1 MAVRQAFRL
10 FRAARVLATYDA
22 LVPREYAKDMPWSAR
37 AFARVVKLFTFKGK
51 VGGRPGQRLAAALE
65 SLGPSYVKLG
75 QFLATR
81 RDIIGTDIARDLE
94 QLQDRLPPFSIAEA
108 IAAVETEFGERL
120 PDLFDSF
127 APPIAA
133 ASIAQVHPA
142 TIVITKSPSDEGA
155 SPELQRMNVA
165 VKILRPGIESRFAA
179 DLSAFSFAARMA
191 ERLGG
196 AEAERLR
203 PTAVVDTLAKS
214 VALEMDLR
222 FEAAAASELAETM
235 QGDPDFRIPQVIWE
249 RTSRRVLTTEW
260 VDGISIRDREGL
272 IAAGHDLNRLAT
284 LVIQSFLRQALGFGF
299 FHADLHP
306 GNLFVDPQSRLVA
319 VDFGIMGRLDATM
332 RRFMAETLYGFLTRD
347 YARVAQ
353 VHFDVG
359 FVPKTHALEDFA
371 QALRS
376 VGEPVFGRTSD
387 QISMARLLAQL
398 FEITRIFDMQL
409 QPQLVLL
416 QKTMVVVEGVAR
428 DLDPTVNIWEV
439 SRPVIERWMTDRLGP
454 EARLRDAAD
463 GVATLGR
470 VLANLPQAAK
480 NLETLAQMATDG
492 GLRLHPETTKAIA
505 STEAQANRAVRIAVW
520 IGASALA
527 LLALGQL

>member
-1 MAVRQAFRL
+1 MAVRQAL
-10 FRAARVLATYDA
+10 GLLRAARVLARYDA
-22 LVPREYAKDMPWSAR
+22 LVPREYASDVPWAAR
-37 AFARVVKLFTFKGK
+37 AGTRALRLFSRRETLNA
-51 VGGRPGQRLAAALE
+51 RPGQRLAKALE
-65 SLGPSYVKLG
+65 RLGPSYVKLG

-81 RDIIGTDIARDLE
+81 RDVIGAELAVDLE
-94 QLQDRLPPFSIAEA
+94 QLQDRLPPFPTSEA
-108 IAAVETEFGERL
+108 KAAIESELGKPV
-120 PDLFDSF
+120 DALFDSF
-127 APPIAA
+127 GEPIAA

-142 TIVITKSPSDEGA
+142 EVTLAAAPIEEGA
-155 SPELQRMNVA
+155 PPLQKQMRVA
-165 VKILRPGIESRFAA
+165 VKVLRPGVEDRFAD
-179 DLSAFSFAARMA
+179 DLASFAFAARIFD
-191 ERLGG
+191 RFGG

-203 PTAVVDTLAKS
+203 PSEVVDILAKS

-222 FEAAAASELAETM
+222 FEGAAASELAELM
-235 QGDPDFRIPQVIWE
+235 RDDPEFRVPQVIWE

-260 VDGISIRDREGL
+260 IDGVSVRDRVGL
-272 IAAGHDLNRLAT
+272 EAAGHDLKRVGR
-284 LVIQSFLRQALGFGF
+284 LVIQTFLRQALGFGF

-306 GNLFVDPQSRLVA
+306 GNLFVDAQSRLVA
-319 VDFGIMGRLDATM
+319 VDFGIMGRLDPTM
-332 RRFMAETLYGFLTRD
+332 RKFMAETLYGFLTRD

-387 QISMARLLAQL
+387 QISMARLLGQL
-398 FEITRIFDMQL
+398 FEITRIFDMRM

-428 DLDPTVNIWEV
+428 DLDPELNIWDV
-439 SRPVIERWMTDRLGP
+439 ARPVIEKWMTERLGP
-454 EARLRDAAD
+454 EARIRDAAD
-463 GVATLGR
+463 GMATLGR

-492 GLRLHPETTKAIA
+492 GFRLHPETTEAIA
-505 STEAQANRAVRIAVW
+505 RAESQSNRAIRIAVW
-520 IGASALA
+520 IGAAALA
-527 LLALGQL
+527 LIAVGQL

>member
-1 MAVRQAFRL
+1 M
-10 FRAARVLATYDA
+10 
-22 LVPREYAKDMPWSAR
+22 K
-37 AFARVVKLFTFKGK
+37 
-51 VGGRPGQRLAAALE
+51 
-65 SLGPSYVKLG
+65 
-75 QFLATR
+75 
-81 RDIIGTDIARDLE
+81 
-94 QLQDRLPPFSIAEA
+94 
-108 IAAVETEFGERL
+108 
-120 PDLFDSF
+120 
-127 APPIAA
+127 
-133 ASIAQVHPA
+133 
-142 TIVITKSPSDEGA
+142 
-155 SPELQRMNVA
+155 VA
-165 VKILRPGIESRFAA
+165 VKILRPGIESRFAD
-179 DLSAFSFAARMA
+179 DLAALAFAARVA
-191 ERLGG
+191 ERFGG
-196 AEAERLR
+196 VEAARLR
-203 PTAVVDTLAKS
+203 PTAVVETLAKS

-222 FEAAAASELAETM
+222 FEAAAASELAEM
-235 QGDPDFRIPQVIWE
+235 MAYEPDFRVPQVIWD
-249 RTSRRVLTTEW
+249 RTTRRVLTTEW
-260 VDGISIRDREGL
+260 IDGISIRDRAAL
-272 IAAGHDLNRLAT
+272 AAAGHDLSRLAT

-306 GNLFVDPQSRLVA
+306 GNLFVDADGRLVA
-319 VDFGIMGRLDATM
+319 VDFGIMGRLDPTM

-398 FEITRIFDMQL
+398 FDITRIFDMQL

-428 DLDPTVNIWEV
+428 DLDPTLNIWDV

-492 GLRLHPETTKAIA
+492 GLRLHPETTQAIA
-505 STEAQANRAVRIAVW
+505 RAEVQANRAMRIAVW

-527 LLALGQL
+527 LLALAQF